1 MERYK
6 KYKKD
11 FWAEDLENAKYCN
24 QNLTNINFSDSNLK
38 FGYFS
43 ECNLSDCNFSN
54 ADLSCVYFDS
64 NCNFSNA
71 DFKNA
76 KVNITMKQKLGFA
89 KVKNFDKIKWSVYHG

>member
-1 MERYK
+1 MERYR

-11 FWAEDLENAKYCN
+11 FWAENLQNAKYYN
-24 QNLTNINFSDSNLK
+24 QDLININFSDSNLK

-43 ECNLSDCNFSN
+43 RCDLSDCNFSN

-89 KVKNFDKIKWSVYHG
+89 KVKNFDKIVWSVYHG